1 LYYINDQL
9 INTFGII
16 FVFTNSTPPERR
28 SVGQALINTPADD
41 GLVRAE
47 RPAVYAPQ
55 LFVEI
60 VFNH

>member
-1 LYYINDQL
+1 MALFSFL
-9 INTFGII
+9 
-16 FVFTNSTPPERR
+16 STQP
-28 SVGQALINTPADD
+28 LINTPADD